1 MIHRFTLAACLLGA
15 CQTPPPHSG
24 PDTAPAQA
32 APTETHV
39 HAEGETHADHAPSEI
54 KKADPGTITLEH
66 EVPWL
71 KAYMELGEA
80 LVHSHAIKAK
90 GLAGQL
96 ASEKIPAVVAEQLKE
111 FPAELKG
118 QRQRFAKIS
127 AEVHELWKKDPAL
140 QKGSVV
146 MHCPMVPADWVQ
158 PAGQLRNPYMPET
171 MLRCGYQVLPKK

>member
-1 MIHRFTLAACLLGA
+1 MTHRFTLAACLLGA
-15 CQTPPPHSG
+15 CQTSSPHSG
-24 PDTAPAQA
+24 SDTAPVEA
-32 APTETHV
+32 APAETHL
-39 HAEGETHADHAPSEI
+39 HAESETHADPAPQEV
-54 KKADPGTITLEH
+54 KKADPGTIAIEH

-71 KAYMELGEA
+71 KAYMELGDA
-80 LVHSHAIKAK
+80 LVHSHSIKAK
-90 GLAGQL
+90 GMAGRL
-96 ASEKIPAVVAEQLKE
+96 ASQSLPEAIAKQIKE
-111 FPAELKG
+111 FPADLKT

-127 AEVHELWKKDPAL
+127 AEVLELWKNDPAL

>member
-1 MIHRFTLAACLLGA
+1 MIQRFTLAACLLGA
-15 CQTPPPHSG
+15 CQTPPPHSV

-32 APTETHV
+32 APAETHA
-39 HAEGETHADHAPSEI
+39 HAEGEPHAEHAPQEV
-54 KKADPGTITLEH
+54 KKPDPGTIVVEH
-66 EVPWL
+66 EVAWL
-71 KAYMELGEA
+71 KAYMDLGEA

-90 GLAGQL
+90 GLGGRL
-96 ASEKIPAVVAEQLKE
+96 ASQNLPQAIANQVKE
-111 FPAELKG
+111 FPAELKA

-127 AEVHELWKKDPAL
+127 AEVVGLWKSDKAL
-140 QKGSVV
+140 QKGSVI